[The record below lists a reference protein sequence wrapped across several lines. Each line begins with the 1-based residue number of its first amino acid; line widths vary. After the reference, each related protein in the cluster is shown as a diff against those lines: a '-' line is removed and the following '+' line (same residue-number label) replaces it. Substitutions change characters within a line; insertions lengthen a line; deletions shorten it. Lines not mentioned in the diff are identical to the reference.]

1 MRTILSSVILL
12 FISVALLSTLAS
24 TAQTQEE
31 HTNKTWAKVLH
42 SDDDVLVTRIN
53 AAKLYADRKDVPV
66 VKKFEA

>member
-31 HTNKTWAKVLH
+31 NTNKTWAKVLH
-42 SDDDVLVTRIN
+42 SDDDVLVIRIN

-66 VKKFEA
+66 LSLIHI